1 MNLDKFASESL
12 CYDPIHG
19 YIAFVSRGTSPGEV
33 TERDVIDHP
42 WVQRMRQIHQLQT
55 AWWVYP
61 TAEHTRFQHILGVM
75 HLASRLT
82 AQLYPSLKEVC
93 PDVPSRGYVESL
105 LRMAGLL
112 HDVGH
117 GPFGHFFDSHFLQ
130 QFGLTHESLG
140 AHIIRHELANLLSQI
155 RRNPYSQ
162 LEADERL
169 DVEQIAWMIQR
180 PQAGDTAERPRWLI
194 FLRSLLCGI
203 YTIDNMDFV
212 LRDAYMTGYNQQSYD
227 LERLLRYSFFSERG
241 LTIHDRGLAALIRF
255 MNVRAELFQTVY
267 YHREVMAIDKT
278 LEDLFADSQPWM
290 FPGNP
295 LDHLDA
301 YCGFTEFSLLV
312 DVARWKHS
320 DQPEQAEVGRRW
332 DSLLRRDIA
341 WRFICERSLRFGEGE
356 SQEMTIF
363 RSENFTVAAIREVL
377 PPEIRDTPL
386 KIALNRTVFRPN
398 TRGPSD
404 HQNFLYDSAQRQI
417 KELTTDKIFRSL
429 PVSRVVCRIYAQE
442 PDLAPQLAAALDRLV
457 GNHAVDDLTNM

>member
-1 MNLDKFASESL
+1 MNLDKIAAESL

-19 YIAFVSRGTSPGEV
+19 YVPFVSLGAAPGEV
-33 TERDVIDHP
+33 TERDLIDHP
-42 WVQRMRQIHQLQT
+42 WLQRMRQIHQLQT

-75 HLASRLT
+75 HLASRVIG
-82 AQLYPSLKEVC
+82 QLYPSLKKEC
-93 PDVPSRGYVESL
+93 PDAPSRGYTETL

-117 GPFGHFFDSHFLQ
+117 GPFGHFFDSHYLQ
-130 QFGLTHESLG
+130 HFGLTHEKLG
-140 AHIIRHELANLLSQI
+140 AHIIQAELADLLAQL

-162 LEADERL
+162 LEDGERI
-169 DVEQIAWMIQR
+169 DPSQIAWMIQR
-180 PQAGDTAERPRWLI
+180 PQPGDAADRPKWLV

-227 LERLLRYSFFSERG
+227 LERLLRYSFFSARG

-267 YHREVMAIDKT
+267 FHREVMAIDKT
-278 LEDLFADSQPWM
+278 LEELFAASRRWM

-295 LDHLDA
+295 QENLGA
-301 YCGFTEFSLLV
+301 YLGFTEFSLLV
-312 DVARWKHS
+312 DVARWHTS
-320 DQPEQAEVGRRW
+320 DDPEKAAVGRGW
-332 DSLLRRDIA
+332 NELLQRKIP
-341 WRFICERSLRFGEGE
+341 WRFICERSLRFDEGE

-363 RSENFTVAAIREVL
+363 RSEAFTEIALREVL
-377 PPEIRDTPL
+377 PPELKETPL
-386 KIALNRTVFRPN
+386 KISLNRTVFRPN
-398 TRGPSD
+398 TAGPSD
-404 HQNFLYDSAQRQI
+404 HQNYLYDSAQNQI
-417 KELTTDKIFRSL
+417 KTLTTDKIFRSL
-429 PVSRVVCRIYAQE
+429 PVSRLICRIYAQ
-442 PDLAPQLAAALDRLV
+442 DHTVAPQLAAALDRLV

>member
-1 MNLDKFASESL
+1 MNLDKIAAESL

-19 YIAFVSRGTSPGEV
+19 YVPFVSRGDAPGEV
-33 TERDVIDHP
+33 TERDLIDNP
-42 WVQRMRQIHQLQT
+42 WLQRMRQIHQLQT

-75 HLASRLT
+75 HLASRVIG
-82 AQLYPSLKEVC
+82 QLYPSLKEHC
-93 PDVPSRGYVESL
+93 PDAPSRGYTETL

-117 GPFGHFFDSHFLQ
+117 GPFGHFFDSHYLQ
-130 QFGLTHESLG
+130 HFGLTHEKLG
-140 AHIIRHELANLLSQI
+140 AHIIQTELADLLAQL

-162 LEADERL
+162 LEDGERI
-169 DVEQIAWMIQR
+169 DPSQIAWMIQR
-180 PQAGDTAERPRWLI
+180 PQPSDAVDRPKWLV

-227 LERLLRYSFFSERG
+227 LERLLRYSFFSAKG

-267 YHREVMAIDKT
+267 FHREVMAIDKT
-278 LEDLFADSQPWM
+278 LEELFAASRRWM

-295 LDHLDA
+295 QENLTA
-301 YCGFTEFSLLV
+301 YLGFTEFSLLV
-312 DVARWKHS
+312 DVARWHTS
-320 DQPEQAEVGRRW
+320 DDPEQAAVGRRW
-332 DSLLRRDIA
+332 NDLLQRKIP
-341 WRFICERSLRFGEGE
+341 WRFICERSLRFDEGE
-356 SQEMTIF
+356 SQAMTIF
-363 RSENFTVAAIREVL
+363 RSEAFTETALREVL
-377 PPEIRDTPL
+377 PAELQETRL
-386 KIALNRTVFRPN
+386 KISLDRTVFRPN
-398 TRGPSD
+398 TAGPSD
-404 HQNFLYDSAQRQI
+404 HQNFLYDSAQGKI

-429 PVSRVVCRIYAQE
+429 PVSRLICRIYAQ
-442 PDLAPQLAAALDRLV
+442 DSSLAPQLAAALDRLV